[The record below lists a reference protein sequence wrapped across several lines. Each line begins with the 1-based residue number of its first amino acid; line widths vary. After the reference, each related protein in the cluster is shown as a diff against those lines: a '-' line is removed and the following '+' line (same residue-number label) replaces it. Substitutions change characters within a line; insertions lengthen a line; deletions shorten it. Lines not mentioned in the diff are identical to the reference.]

1 MRKFGVLSVTVFI
14 SILLAG
20 IYGIIHDQITYS
32 IAPEYFTK
40 FKYQQF
46 GFEPSWFGGHRQTVA
61 VIGFLATWWMGLFVG
76 LGLGLS
82 GLIFKDHIIMRI
94 SITMAIK
101 IVFITTILF
110 AFMGFLWGR
119 YHLVATGV
127 NWWMPDD
134 LADKDNFIVVGSIHN
149 FSYLGGI
156 TGLLI
161 AIAYMIRK
169 SVIITALNV

>member
-1 MRKFGVLSVTVFI
+1 
-14 SILLAG
+14 
-20 IYGIIHDQITYS
+20 
-32 IAPEYFTK
+32 
-40 FKYQQF
+40 
-46 GFEPSWFGGHRQTVA
+46 
-61 VIGFLATWWMGLFVG
+61 
-76 LGLGLS
+76 
-82 GLIFKDHIIMRI
+82 MRI